1 MSFWLAATL
10 LCLLAVAFLL
20 PALRRHAR
28 NAPGVDASRLAVYRH
43 RFRELD
49 NDHAAGVLDAAQY
62 EEARAELEANAAL
75 ELEASPA
82 PATRPARHA
91 WWTGAI
97 VLVLVPLAAV
107 GLYTQVGSWDEAA
120 RSGQPGAATG
130 HPEDLETLV
139 GQLAER
145 MQAQPDDLQGWML
158 LGRSSLAI
166 GEPEQ
171 AVHAWRQAMRLAG
184 PDNAVVLANLAEALG
199 MTEPDGLRGEAAPLL
214 ERALELDPDNPKAL
228 FYGGMLALEQE
239 RPRLASERL
248 YRLLAQDPPDNL
260 RAVIERRLQQI
271 SGIVVEVGIDTAL
284 ASRLPDSAT
293 LFVTA
298 HAAGEAA
305 GPPLAALRR
314 EGVGLLPV
322 QVVLSDA
329 NRMQAGASLLE
340 HEALVLTARLT
351 QGDTAERR
359 PGDLVGR
366 ITWQRSAAT
375 QDTQPVVVLDRV
387 LKQP

>member
-1 MSFWLAATL
+1 MSFWPAAAL

-49 NDHAAGVLDAAQY
+49 NDFAAGVLDAAQY

-82 PATRPARHA
+82 PATRPARHV
-91 WWTGAI
+91 WWTGVI
-97 VLVLVPLAAV
+97 VLVLVPLAAA
-107 GLYTQVGSWDEAA
+107 GLYTQVGSWDEAV
-120 RSGQPGAATG
+120 RSGPPGAATG

-166 GEPEQ
+166 GDPEQ
-171 AVHAWRQAMRLAG
+171 AAHAWRQAMRLTG

-314 EGVGLLPV
+314 EGVSLLPV

-351 QGDTAERR
+351 QGGTAERR
-359 PGDLVGR
+359 SGDLVGR
-366 ITWQRSAAT
+366 MTWQHGT

-387 LKQP
+387 LEQP